1 MQLLRHIRRLSSGEN
16 HDLRVLIFGV
26 WLSGVALFVGFSNYI
41 NQLLLATNLT
51 ATDFATFASLMS
63 LVAIFT
69 ALFDTITMNLTRAIS
84 GTDAV
89 GNTRRAN
96 AYFTTSLIYVSMVA
110 SIALLALGL
119 ASQYIAAFLDIADPS
134 NLLPVGLIIVL
145 SCAGCSVAAIV
156 QARQQVRFLSVTGFL
171 LAISKLLLCLALTAY
186 IKLGAKGA
194 LFGVLLS
201 ITVYLFVALI
211 YISYKGWFTKPLKV
225 AEAIRFPKASICL
238 IALANVV
245 LATMC
250 NADIIIVRNM
260 FPEEM
265 ANPYILAAVLGKAI
279 IYLPSG
285 LILMMFAETS
295 KRTAKEENATKLLWL
310 NIGSTAVMG
319 LAFSTFLYLAGSFII
334 DWVYD
339 DKYPEAGYILSL
351 YGFVMIPIA
360 IIVVIEHFLIARQRF
375 AFTWIFIFSIPFQII
390 ALLQWGQHPLSILV
404 QLFISSTIILLL
416 GGILNRHHLTALR

>member
-1 MQLLRHIRRLSSGEN
+1 
-16 HDLRVLIFGV
+16 
-26 WLSGVALFVGFSNYI
+26 
-41 NQLLLATNLT
+41 
-51 ATDFATFASLMS
+51 
-63 LVAIFT
+63 
-69 ALFDTITMNLTRAIS
+69 
-84 GTDAV
+84 
-89 GNTRRAN
+89 
-96 AYFTTSLIYVSMVA
+96 MVA